1 MHKKW
6 VLKKEPDPE
15 TETKLADELN
25 ISRLL
30 SRLLLQRGISSFKKA
45 KDFFRPALESL
56 HDPFKMKDMNRA
68 VERIEEAIQ
77 NNQKIMIYG
86 DYDVDGTTSVAMV
99 YSFLKKFYN
108 NIDYYIPDRYEEGYG
123 VSYKGINY
131 ARENN
136 IALIITLDCGIKAI
150 KKVDYAAK
158 NHIDVIICDHHTPEK
173 QLPNAIAVLDPKRP
187 DDKYPFKDLSG
198 CGVGFKLLQAY
209 AATNNISLKEL
220 YPFLDL
226 VAVSIASDIVPIVGE
241 NRILAHYGLKQLN
254 EDPRTG
260 LKAIIKVSSLN
271 SKRKKIVVE
280 DVVFRIGPRINATGR
295 IESARSAV
303 ELLIT
308 TNQQKAD
315 KMATKVNSCN
325 DARKNIDRNITQDAI
340 RMTSSEPGIQEKKST
355 VLFNPNWHKGVVG
368 IVASRMIEI
377 YYRPTVILTA
387 SNGMATGSARSIPG
401 FDVYKALE
409 NCSDLLEN
417 FGGHT
422 YAAGLTLDINN
433 IEPFKE
439 RFENIAENLITEEQ
453 LIPHIEIDAKLDF
466 DEITPKFFKILS
478 QFQPFGPQNLAPI
491 FVARNVKDTGNARL
505 VGSSKEHVKLNLLQV
520 NGSKQE
526 FPAIA
531 FQQANHYKAIHNNEP
546 FDICFSV
553 EENNFRG
560 EKTLQLNIKDIK
572 KRETTT

>member
-30 SRLLLQRGISSFKKA
+30 SRLLLQRGISSFQKA
-45 KDFFRPALESL
+45 KKFFRPELESL
-56 HDPFKMKDMNRA
+56 YDPFKMKDMNRA

-173 QLPNAIAVLDPKRP
+173 QLPKAVAVLDPKRP
-187 DDKYPFKDLSG
+187 DDNYPFKELSG
-198 CGVGFKLLQAY
+198 CGVGFKLLQAF
-209 AATNNISLKEL
+209 AITNNISFKEL

-226 VAVSIASDIVPIVGE
+226 VAVSIASDIVPIIDE
-241 NRILAHYGLKQLN
+241 NRILTYYGLKQLN
-254 EDPRTG
+254 KNPRTG
-260 LKAIIKVSSLN
+260 LKAIIKVSGLN
-271 SKRKKIVVE
+271 SHKKKIAVE

-308 TNQQKAD
+308 NNQQKAD
-315 KMATKVNSCN
+315 QIAVKVNSCN

-340 RMTSSEPGIQEKKST
+340 KMTSIEPGVNEKKST
-355 VLFNPNWHKGVVG
+355 VLYNSQWHKGVVG

-377 YYRPTVILTA
+377 YYRPTIILTS

-401 FDVYKALE
+401 FDIYNALE
-409 NCSDLLEN
+409 SCNDLLEN
-417 FGGHT
+417 FGGHM
-422 YAAGLTLDINN
+422 YAAGLTLDIQN
-433 IEPFKE
+433 IPTFKR
-439 RFENIAENLITEEQ
+439 RFEDIVEQSITEDQ
-453 LIPHIEIDAKLDF
+453 LVPHIEIDA
-466 DEITPKFFKILS
+466 EIDLKDITEKFYNILR
-478 QFQPFGPQNLAPI
+478 QFQPFGPQNLPPI
-491 FVARNVKDTGNARL
+491 FVVRNVRDDGTARL
-505 VGSSKEHVKLNLLQV
+505 VGSSKEHMKLSLIQGNDPAWV
-520 NGSKQE
+520 

-531 FQQANHYKAIHNNEP
+531 
-546 FDICFSV
+546 
-553 EENNFRG
+553 
-560 EKTLQLNIKDIK
+560 
-572 KRETTT
+572 

>member
-1 MHKKW
+1 
-6 VLKKEPDPE
+6 
-15 TETKLADELN
+15 
-25 ISRLL
+25 
-30 SRLLLQRGISSFKKA
+30 
-45 KDFFRPALESL
+45 
-56 HDPFKMKDMNRA
+56 
-68 VERIEEAIQ
+68 
-77 NNQKIMIYG
+77 
-86 DYDVDGTTSVAMV
+86 
-99 YSFLKKFYN
+99 
-108 NIDYYIPDRYEEGYG
+108 
-123 VSYKGINY
+123 
-131 ARENN
+131 
-136 IALIITLDCGIKAI
+136 
-150 KKVDYAAK
+150 
-158 NHIDVIICDHHTPEK
+158 
-173 QLPNAIAVLDPKRP
+173 
-187 DDKYPFKDLSG
+187 
-198 CGVGFKLLQAY
+198 
-209 AATNNISLKEL
+209 
-220 YPFLDL
+220 
-226 VAVSIASDIVPIVGE
+226 
-241 NRILAHYGLKQLN
+241 
-254 EDPRTG
+254 
-260 LKAIIKVSSLN
+260 
-271 SKRKKIVVE
+271 
-280 DVVFRIGPRINATGR
+280 
-295 IESARSAV
+295 
-303 ELLIT
+303 
-308 TNQQKAD
+308 
-315 KMATKVNSCN
+315 
-325 DARKNIDRNITQDAI
+325 
-340 RMTSSEPGIQEKKST
+340 MTSSEPGIQEKKST

>member
-15 TETKLADELN
+15 TEIKLADELN

-45 KDFFRPALESL
+45 KEFFRPTLESL

-86 DYDVDGTTSVAMV
+86 DYDVDGTTSVALV

-150 KKVDYAAK
+150 KKVDYATK
-158 NHIDVIICDHHTPEK
+158 NHIDMIICDHHTPEK
-173 QLPNAIAVLDPKRP
+173 KLPNAIAVLDPKRP

-241 NRILAHYGLKQLN
+241 NRILTHYGLKQLN

-315 KMATKVNSCN
+315 KMAAKVNSCN

-340 RMTSSEPGIQEKKST
+340 RMTSCEPGIQEKKST

-401 FDVYKALE
+401 FDIYKALE

-422 YAAGLTLDINN
+422 YAAGLTLDIDN
-433 IEPFKE
+433 IEPFKK
-439 RFENIAENLITEEQ
+439 RFENIAEDLITEEQ
-453 LIPHIEIDAKLDF
+453 LIPHIEIDAELDF
-466 DEITPKFFKILS
+466 DEITPKFFKILN

-526 FPAIA
+526 FPGIA
-531 FQQANHYKAIHNNEP
+531 FQQANHYQSIHNNEP

-560 EKTLQLNIKDIK
+560 ERTLQLNIKDIK
-572 KRETTT
+572 QR